1 MTLKV
6 AQIPLKLANEHI
18 KNVPA
23 NVMFCVGCYAGD
35 KLVGAAVCEKIQSID
50 GKKACKISG
59 VYADGN
65 ISVYSELCKACYK
78 FAMQKG
84 CNEIIISVGKES

>member
-1 MTLKV
+1 MATRLPIADVNAVLK
-6 AQIPLKLANEHI
+6 A
-18 KNVPA
+18 
-23 NVMFCVGCYAGD
+23 YY
-35 KLVGAAVCEKIQSID
+35 

-84 CNEIIISVGKES
+84 CNEIIISVGKS